1 MHIEVRCIP
10 LLDVVVVVVVV
21 LPHTHPNPPPVKLV
35 LIYRFLCVKQ
45 KKNKMK
51 TGKVGFDLPLFVCE
65 TEEEQNENR

>member
-21 LPHTHPNPPPVKLV
+21 LPHTNPPVKFF

-65 TEEEQNENR
+65 TEEIQNENR